1 VVLLAD
7 NRPNFLLIIS
17 DDHRADW
24 MGHKGHPQM
33 ETPHLDRLAAEGI
46 SFPNA
51 FVTSGVCSPSR
62 ASILTGRYAHRASAP
77 EIVWCNAS
85 FLENQVNLA
94 ENLQAA
100 GYRTGY
106 IGKLHLGREEEPM
119 RGFDYWASFPFVGN
133 FHNQPLWINGK
144 KTPFRGFTDDRI
156 AELSAEKIRE
166 WSAADRP
173 FFLIVGLKA
182 PHIPFDYPERM
193 KDRLTDAVFDKP
205 TTWSEPKPGL
215 QGNCLPA
222 TEFPP
227 AIPAYGN
234 FQNWVRSY
242 SRLALTIDDSV
253 GTIVK
258 AVDEAGAA
266 DRTMV
271 IYTSDQGYSLGEF
284 GLSEKHY
291 AYEQVMRVP
300 MIVRYP
306 RLIEPGTD
314 RPQMVL
320 NLDLAPTILDL
331 AGAKP
336 LEGMD
341 GESWARLF
349 RGENPEWRED
359 FFFAYTNEWVDP
371 LPPMHAL
378 RTETHKLIV
387 HESKPVRE
395 LYDLAADP
403 LERHD
408 LYDDPSAASVR
419 ADLEKRLETVK
430 ADLQFAPREVRLLEQ
445 AWIIGPVAEEDEAA
459 LRASLLAGEIP
470 ADAQWSSQPF
480 DFAAHGI
487 APGDSFYVAVPV
499 ERLTPYDPY
508 VTFDFITPGTFRK
521 HGRQG
526 VPFAAYTG
534 KGLLWMNRAYAKTL
548 GQPYAPTGDFN
559 EKCNYPLG
567 RQISTAVFRGIA
579 PPSLRAF
586 QIEVQ
591 LPAGQARFLP
601 QDPDAADGATRSS
614 DSRSEQGRYGFQIG
628 HVTAEQLKD
637 SKFVEQLGGLNF

>member
-1 VVLLAD
+1 MNRILTLSALVATLWPVALLAD
-7 NRPNFLLIIS
+7 QRPNFVLMIS

-24 MGHKGHPQM
+24 MGHKGHPHMQ
-33 ETPHLDRLAAEGI
+33 TPHLDRLAAEGI

-51 FVTSGVCSPSR
+51 FATSGVCSPSR

-85 FLENQVNLA
+85 FLENQVTLA
-94 ENLQAA
+94 ENLKAA

-119 RGFDYWASFPFVGN
+119 RGFDFWASFPFVGD
-133 FHNQPLWINGK
+133 FHNQPLWINGQ
-144 KTPFRGFTDDRI
+144 KTLIRGFTDDRL
-156 AELSAEKIRE
+156 AELAAEKIRE
-166 WSAADRP
+166 WSAEDRP

-182 PHIPFDYPERM
+182 PHIPFRYPERM
-193 KDRLTDAVFDKP
+193 KDRLTDAVFDQP
-205 TTWSEPKPGL
+205 ATWSEPKPGL
-215 QGNCLPA
+215 LGNCLPA
-222 TEFPP
+222 TEFKP
-227 AIPAYGN
+227 AIPSYGD

-258 AVDEAGAA
+258 AVDQTGAA

-300 MIVRYP
+300 MVVRYP
-306 RLIEPGTD
+306 TLIKPGTD

-331 AGAKP
+331 ADAKP
-336 LEGMD
+336 LAGMD
-341 GESWARLF
+341 GKSWARLF
-349 RGENPEWRED
+349 REDNPEWRRD
-359 FFFAYTNEWVDP
+359 FLFAYASEWVEP

-378 RTETHKLIV
+378 RTETHKLVV

-395 LYDLAADP
+395 LYDLVADP

-408 LYDDPSAASVR
+408 LYDDPASASVR
-419 ADLEKRLETVK
+419 ADLEKRLEALK
-430 ADLQFAPREVRLLEQ
+430 RELQFAPREVRLLEK
-445 AWIIGPVAEEDEAA
+445 AWIIGPVAEKDEAA
-459 LRASLLAGEIP
+459 LRTSLLAGAIP
-470 ADAQWSSQPF
+470 AKAQLSSEPF
-480 DFAAHGI
+480 DFAGLGLA
-487 APGDSFYVAVPV
+487 AGDIFYVAVPL
-499 ERLTPYDPY
+499 ERLTPHDPF
-508 VTFDFITPGTFRK
+508 VTFEFISPGTFRK
-521 HGRQG
+521 HGRPG
-526 VPFAAYTG
+526 VPFAAYNG
-534 KGLLWMNRAYAKTL
+534 GGLLWMNRAYAETT
-548 GQPYAPTGDFN
+548 GRPYQPGGLFN
-559 EKCNYPLG
+559 EKCSYPLG
-567 RQISTAVFRGIA
+567 RKTVTAVFRGIA

-601 QDPDAADGATRSS
+601 ENAEASG
-614 DSRSEQGRYGFQIG
+614 SER
-628 HVTAEQLKD
+628 
-637 SKFVEQLGGLNF
+637 